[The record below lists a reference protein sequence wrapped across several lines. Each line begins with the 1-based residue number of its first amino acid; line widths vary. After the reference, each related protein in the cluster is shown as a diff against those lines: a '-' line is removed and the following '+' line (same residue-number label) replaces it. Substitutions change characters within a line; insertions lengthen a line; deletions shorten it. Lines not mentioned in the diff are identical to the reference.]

1 VNDDMQAT
9 PVPQRAIPLPS
20 GRPPDARPEAEA
32 RTGFAPPLNALAVG
46 SMLAEYRIEGVLG
59 SGGFGITYLGR
70 DTHLEK
76 RVAIK
81 EFLPAS
87 LAVRTLDGS
96 IMPVNTDHR
105 YNYAWGLDRF
115 LQEARTLARF
125 SHPNIVG
132 VNRYFPANGTG
143 YMVMHY
149 EDGESL
155 NARLKRERT
164 TTEAAIRAWLLPLL
178 DGLEA
183 VHRAG
188 FLHRDI
194 KPSNIFIRA
203 DSSPVLLDFGASR
216 EASGDCTLT
225 AIVTP
230 GYAAFEQYARDGNQG
245 PWSDVYSMAAVL
257 FRAVTGDNPP
267 DAVSRM
273 KADRV
278 PSRLAAFATSF
289 DPRFLAAID
298 LGLALDER
306 RRPANVAAWRCAF
319 NDASETPR
327 SPKSRERATGPGA
340 AAPARPFAPAS
351 QVPALQANA
360 AATIAT
366 ADAPGVAGTPA
377 SGSVL
382 RWTALGLAAA
392 FAVSAAA
399 QWWTRHRD
407 DAVAPV
413 SGYVQ
418 GRIVERPIPHEPPPS
433 PVAPSSVAPA
443 ASLVSDRAV
452 NAFREADRL
461 PPPARAESSPPRRD
475 AAPFHPDTGNPRGEP
490 ARSMARAFADAD
502 VDGDGYLSMEE
513 ARRHMRPAAERF
525 REIDADGDGR
535 LSLDELRRFRGRN
548 GPRAPFPPPR

>member
-1 VNDDMQAT
+1 MDNDKQSIPA
-9 PVPQRAIPLPS
+9 PHRAPS
-20 GRPPDARPEAEA
+20 PAAVRARDAPSEAEA
-32 RTGFAPPLNALAVG
+32 RTRFAPPLNALAVG

-164 TTEAAIRAWLLPLL
+164 TTEAAMRAWLLPLL

-203 DSSPVLLDFGASR
+203 NGSLVLLDFGASR

-257 FRAVTGDNPP
+257 FRAVTGENPP
-267 DAVSRM
+267 DAVSRT
-273 KADRV
+273 KTDRV
-278 PSRLAAFATSF
+278 PSRLAACATCF
-289 DPRFLAAID
+289 DPRFLAAIEW
-298 LGLALDER
+298 GFVLDER
-306 RRPANVAAWRCAF
+306 RRPENVAAWRCAF
-319 NDASETPR
+319 NDASDELR
-327 SPKSRERATGPGA
+327 SPALPGRATGPAAAAVAQPVASASQASALQAGSAATVATA
-340 AAPARPFAPAS
+340 AAPP
-351 QVPALQANA
+351 
-360 AATIAT
+360 
-366 ADAPGVAGTPA
+366 PGN
-377 SGSVL
+377 VL
-382 RWTALGLAAA
+382 RWTAFGLAAA
-392 FAVSAAA
+392 LAVSAAA
-399 QWWTRHRD
+399 QWWTRHQD
-407 DAVAPV
+407 EAVAPA
-413 SGYVQ
+413 SGTVQ
-418 GRIVERPIPHEPPPS
+418 GRVVERPIPRDLPS
-433 PVAPSSVAPA
+433 SPAGPSSVAPA
-443 ASLVSDRAV
+443 ASPVSDSA
-452 NAFREADRL
+452 AKASHEADRL
-461 PPPARAESSPPRRD
+461 PPPARGESGPLRRE
-475 AAPFHPDTGNPRGEP
+475 AAPFRPDAGIPRSEP
-490 ARSMARAFADAD
+490 APPMARAFTDAD
-502 VDGDGYLSMEE
+502 INGDGYLSMEE
-513 ARRHMRPAAERF
+513 ARRHMRPVAERF
-525 REIDADGDGR
+525 REIDADGDDR
-535 LSLDELRRFRGRN
+535 VSLDDLRRFRGRN
-548 GPRAPFPPPR
+548 GPRAPVPPLR